1 MPDPSD
7 SGRSHGRRRT
17 DHPSGA
23 RPRAAKRRAKR
34 RPLRF
39 LPTPAVAGAAA
50 LVLAGIG
57 AVVVSSGAAGT
68 SPAAAH
74 DSLQTLSITTSSL
87 SGTGSYPSTYPSSY
101 PSTYPSTY
109 PSSGTSAMTRAGTDA
124 RTGSATDARSDPG
137 TAADGR
143 AGTTAL
149 GGDVASG
156 SRNVLQQVSRGVDRA
171 TLQQQVEMQAQQR
184 LQALSE
190 LAAKVQARARELESD
205 QWVLPLT
212 GYRLSAG
219 YCETS
224 YLWETVH
231 TGLDMSAPEG
241 TPISSVAHG
250 TVTSTKYDGAY
261 GNKTVI
267 TLESG
272 TEIWYCHQSSQQ
284 VQVGDVVAPGERIGA
299 VGSTGNSTGPHLH
312 IEVRPR
318 GGGPV
323 DPLNAMIEHGLNP

>member
-1 MPDPSD
+1 VPDPSD
-7 SGRSHGRRRT
+7 SGRSHRRRRT
-17 DHPSGA
+17 DHTSGA
-23 RPRAAKRRAKR
+23 RPGAAKRRAKR
-34 RPLRF
+34 RPLHF

-50 LVLAGIG
+50 LVVAGIG

-74 DSLQTLSITTSSL
+74 DSLQTLSITTSNL
-87 SGTGSYPSTYPSSY
+87 TGTGSYPSTYPG
-101 PSTYPSTY
+101 
-109 PSSGTSAMTRAGTDA
+109 SGTSAMTRVGTDA
-124 RTGSATDARSDPG
+124 RTGAAADTRNDPG
-137 TAADGR
+137 TAAAR
-143 AGTTAL
+143 PASTTAL
-149 GGDVASG
+149 GGDVGLPPG

-212 GYRLSAG
+212 GYTLSAG
-219 YCETS
+219 FGETS

-241 TPISSVAHG
+241 TPISSVAQG

-318 GGGPV
+318 GGDPV